1 MTSTPVPNTF
11 SSPKN
16 LFTSSDNALDQLDT
30 QLDLGTFLDSHL
42 SPSVAKE
49 LITTA
54 QALVSSRG
62 RGIYATDESPEAM
75 DALFQAAEA
84 GDSDEQGPKTYSDSE
99 RRERRKEWKKDAY
112 EVMSSEFVSGVILS
126 SETLLD
132 FNLGPS
138 LTSKGI
144 IVGVRAHGELAPLP
158 TSPFEFIV
166 QGLDNLLSNLQA
178 ARAAGAR
185 FSKWRAPIACT
196 SPALELPSQVSLDV
210 QAETLAMFAAIS
222 QQAGLVPIVEPDV
235 EFSADASLERSV
247 EVHEKAIGMIY
258 ARCRE
263 HGVLLEGTLLKP
275 SFPQPG
281 LKHPSRSNINP
292 KDIALATVT
301 VISRSVPSA
310 VPGVVFLSGGL
321 PSSVAISYLSAVN
334 ALVNSSSAPSPFTRL
349 PPLTFSYG
357 RAIQG
362 DAIKHWVRG
371 DKDSL
376 KASLEDAC
384 KSCYRAAKGD

>member
-16 LFTSSDNALDQLDT
+16 LFAPSDNALDQPDTVPDLDT
-30 QLDLGTFLDSHL
+30 FLESHL

-54 QALVSSRG
+54 QALVGPRG

-75 DALFQAAEA
+75 DALLRAEVE
-84 GDSDEQGPKTYSDSE
+84 DSDEKPKTYGDDD

-112 EVMSSEFVSGVILS
+112 DVLSSEFVSGVILS

-138 LTSKGI
+138 LINKGI

-166 QGLDNLLSNLQA
+166 QGLDNLLPNLQA

-196 SPALELPSQVSLDV
+196 SPALELPTQVSLDV

-281 LKHPSRSNINP
+281 LKHPSRSSTTP
-292 KDIALATVT
+292 KDIALATLAV
-301 VISRSVPSA
+301 VSRAVPSA

-321 PSSVAISYLSAVN
+321 PSSVAVSYLSAVN
-334 ALVNSSSAPSPFTRL
+334 ALVNSSSAPSPFARL

-362 DAIKHWVRG
+362 DAIKHW
-371 DKDSL
+371 L
-376 KASLEDAC
+376 KGEKISMKSSLEEAC
-384 KSCYRAAKGD
+384 KSCYKAAKGE

>member
-16 LFTSSDNALDQLDT
+16 LFTSSDNALDQSDT
-30 QLDLGTFLDSHL
+30 VSELGIFLDSHL

-49 LITTA
+49 LIVTA
-54 QALVSSRG
+54 RALVGPRG
-62 RGIYATDESPEAM
+62 RGIYATDESPETM
-75 DALFQAAEA
+75 DALFRAAER
-84 GDSDEQGPKTYSDSE
+84 DIEEQGLKTYSDSE
-99 RRERRKEWKKDAY
+99 KSKRRKEWKKDAY
-112 EVMSSEFVSGVILS
+112 EVLSSEYISGVILS
-126 SETLLD
+126 FETLLE
-132 FNLGPS
+132 FNLGQI
-138 LTSKGI
+138 LFNKGI

-158 TSPFEFIV
+158 ASPFEFIV
-166 QGLDNLLSNLQA
+166 QGLDNLLPQLQA

-196 SPALELPSQVSLDV
+196 SPALELPSQVSLDI

-222 QQAGLVPIVEPDV
+222 QEAGLVPIIEPDV

-247 EVHEKAIGMIY
+247 EIHEKAIGMIY

-263 HGVLLEGTLLKP
+263 HGVLLEGTLIKP

-281 LKHPSRSNINP
+281 LKHHSRNTITP
-292 KDIALATVT
+292 KDIAVATLA
-301 VISRSVPSA
+301 VISRSVPAA
-310 VPGVVFLSGGL
+310 VAGVVFLSGGL

-334 ALVNSSSAPSPFTRL
+334 ALVNSSSAPSPFARL
-349 PPLTFSYG
+349 LPLAFSYG

-362 DAIKHWVRG
+362 DAIKLWVRG
-371 DKDSL
+371 EKDAM
-376 KASLEDAC
+376 KANLEEAC
-384 KSCYRAAKGD
+384 QGCYRAAKGE

>member
-16 LFTSSDNALDQLDT
+16 LFTSSDNALDQLGSVP
-30 QLDLGTFLDSHL
+30 DLGIFLDSHL

-49 LITTA
+49 LLVTA
-54 QALVSSRG
+54 QALVGPRG
-62 RGIYATDESPEAM
+62 KGIYATDESPETM
-75 DALFQAAEA
+75 DALFQAAE
-84 GDSDEQGPKTYSDSE
+84 DSDEQSPKTYSDGE
-99 RRERRKEWKKDAY
+99 KRERRKEWKKDAY
-112 EVMSSEFVSGVILS
+112 EVLSSEYISGVILYP
-126 SETLLD
+126 ETLLD
-132 FNLGPS
+132 FNLGPT
-138 LTSKGI
+138 LTNKGI
-144 IVGVRAHGELAPLP
+144 IVGVRAHDELAPLP

-166 QGLDNLLSNLQA
+166 QGLDNLLPRLQA

-222 QQAGLVPIVEPDV
+222 QEAGLVPIVEPDV

-247 EVHEKAIGMIY
+247 EVHEKVIGMIY

-263 HGVLLEGTLLKP
+263 HGVLLEGTLIKP

-281 LKHPSRSNINP
+281 LKHPSRKSITP
-292 KDIALATVT
+292 KDIALATVA

-321 PSSVAISYLSAVN
+321 PSPVAISYLSAVN
-334 ALVNSSSAPSPFTRL
+334 ALVNSSSAPSPFARL

-362 DAIKHWVRG
+362 DAIKHWVKG
-371 DKDSL
+371 EKQSM
-376 KASLEDAC
+376 KASLEEAC
-384 KSCYRAAKGD
+384 KGCYKATKGE